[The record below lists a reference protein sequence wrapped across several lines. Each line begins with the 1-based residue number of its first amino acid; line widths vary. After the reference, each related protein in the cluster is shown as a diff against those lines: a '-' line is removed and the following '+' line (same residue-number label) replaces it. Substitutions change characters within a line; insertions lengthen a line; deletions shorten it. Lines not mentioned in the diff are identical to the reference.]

1 MDYTVIGDHVN
12 LAARLE
18 ANAPGGMIYVSET
31 TYNETKA
38 MIEYRE
44 LESIMVKGKK
54 EPVKIFEPVRVIE

>member
-1 MDYTVIGDHVN
+1 
-12 LAARLE
+12 
-18 ANAPGGMIYVSET
+18 MIYVSET